1 MPKQSIR
8 SRMLAM
14 RKHLAAETC
23 LSLSLQIQGRL
34 LESREFQVATA
45 VALYSPVLNEVFTE
59 QVLREALVKGKL
71 VAYPRVRGSELEFV
85 RVFDASDLRPGAFGV
100 LEPVGTRIVSPAALD
115 LAVVPGVAFDRS
127 GHRLG
132 YGKGFYDR
140 GLHGPRCPGFLAGL
154 CFEQQLVDRLPAE
167 EHDVRMDVLFTE
179 KGRYDFDKHV
189 SPAK

>member
-34 LESREFQVATA
+34 LESREFQTAAT

-59 QVLREALVKGKL
+59 QVFHEALAGGKL
-71 VAYPRVRGSELEFV
+71 VAYPRVRGNELEFV
-85 RVFDASDLRPGAFGV
+85 QVLDPSDLRQGTFGV
-100 LEPVGTRIVSPAALD
+100 LEPVGMRIVSPESID
-115 LAVVPGVAFDRS
+115 LAVVPGVAFDRA

-140 GLHGPRCPGFLAGL
+140 GLHGSRCPGFLAGL

-167 EHDVRMDVLFTE
+167 EHDVRMDILFTE
-179 KGRYDFDKHV
+179 KGRYDFAKPH
-189 SPAK
+189 SPVR